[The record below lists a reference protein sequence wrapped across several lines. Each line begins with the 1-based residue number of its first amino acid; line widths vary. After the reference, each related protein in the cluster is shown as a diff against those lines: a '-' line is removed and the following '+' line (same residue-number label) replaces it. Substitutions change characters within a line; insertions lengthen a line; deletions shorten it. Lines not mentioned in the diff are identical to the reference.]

1 MRAWIYD
8 KVFLRLTAGWYRE
21 VLRRLP
27 RGARILDVGIGTGS
41 ALAKNARLVNE
52 RDLRVVGIDV
62 DGGYLRS
69 CRRHVA
75 DAGLSRSVTAR
86 LESVYDH
93 RGGPY
98 EAVYFSGSFMLL
110 SDPLGALRHV
120 ADLLSPTGRIYFTQ
134 TINTKRAPFLE
145 RLKPALHRLTSI
157 HFGQVT
163 YEHDFVDAIH
173 GAGLQ
178 LDGWHTLGR
187 TGSLVFCLAAARRP
201 AGPVTTERWPMPP
214 PLPREH
220 ELGRGQQPA
229 SASFSG

>member
-41 ALAKNARLVNE
+41 ALAKNAGLVNE
-52 RDLRVVGIDV
+52 RGLHVVGIDV

-69 CRRHVA
+69 CRRRVA

-98 EAVYFSGSFMLL
+98 DAVYFSGSFMLL
-110 SDPLGALRHV
+110 SDPVGALRHV
-120 ADLLSPTGRIYFTQ
+120 ADLLSPAGRIYFTQ
-134 TINTKRAPFLE
+134 TINTRRAPLLE

-163 YEHDFVDAIH
+163 YEHELTDAILR
-173 GAGLQ
+173 AGLQ
-178 LDGWHTLGR
+178 LEGWHPLGR
-187 TGSLVFCLAAARRP
+187 AGSLTFCLATARP
-201 AGPVTTERWPMPP
+201 LAGPTSVERWPTPP
-214 PLPREH
+214 PLPRDH
-220 ELGRGQQPA
+220 QLGGSRQPA